1 MKIFLAKRIWQ
12 TLILIFGAIT
22 IVFIVLRAIPGDPA
36 LLMVGANATPAEV
49 DQVRIDMGLNEP
61 LWIQYFQHLW
71 EVVQGDF
78 GESWRL
84 GGDALAITLSR
95 LPATL
100 LLAFYAFVLTVAL
113 GVPLGIYCSRR
124 PGTIADRIVSVMSLT
139 GQALPAF
146 WVGIMLIL
154 VFSRWLNLVPAV
166 PDGTFKTSILPA
178 FTLALPFIGWLAR
191 LVRNGALEEIGKD
204 YVRTAKAKGLA
215 PGVIFYVHVMRNTLV
230 PIVTA
235 LGFILGNFIAD
246 AVIIENVFSWPGIG
260 SLMVDSITNRD
271 YAIAEATVIAI
282 TVAYVIINLVVDLL
296 YFAVDPRLT
305 PETSS

>member
-1 MKIFLAKRIWQ
+1 MKVFIAKRIWQ
-12 TLILIFGAIT
+12 TLILIFGAVT
-22 IVFIVLRAIPGDPA
+22 VVFIVLRAIPGDPA

-49 DQVRIDMGLNEP
+49 AQVRAEMGLAEP

-71 EVVQGDF
+71 DVLRGNF

-84 GGDALAITLSR
+84 GGDALGITLSR

-100 LLAFYAFVLTVAL
+100 LLAFYAFVFTVAL

-124 PGTIADRIVSVMSLT
+124 AGTLPDKLISVMSLT

-146 WVGIMLIL
+146 WIGIMLIL
-154 VFSRWLNLVPAV
+154 VFSRWLNWLPAV
-166 PDGTFKTSILPA
+166 PDGTFRTAILPA
-178 FTLALPFIGWLAR
+178 FTLALPFVGWLAR
-191 LVRNGALEEIGKD
+191 LVRNGALEETGKD

-235 LGFILGNFIAD
+235 LGFIIGHFIAD

-271 YAIAEATVIAI
+271 YSIAEATVIAI
-282 TVAYVIINLVVDLL
+282 TVAYVIINFVVDLL
-296 YFAVDPRLT
+296 YFAVDPRIS
-305 PETSS
+305 PETAS

>member
-1 MKIFLAKRIWQ
+1 MKVFIAKRIWQ

-22 IVFIVLRAIPGDPA
+22 VVFIVLRAIPGDPA

-49 DQVRIDMGLNEP
+49 AQVRVEMGLTEP
-61 LWIQYFQHLW
+61 LWIQYIQHMWDVL
-71 EVVQGDF
+71 QGNF

-84 GGDALAITLSR
+84 GGDSLGITLSR

-100 LLAFYAFVLTVAL
+100 LLAFYAFILTVAL

-124 PGTIADRIVSVMSLT
+124 PGTVPDKIISVMSLT

-146 WVGIMLIL
+146 WIGIMLIL
-154 VFSRWLNLVPAV
+154 IFSRWLNWLPAV
-166 PDGTFKTSILPA
+166 PDGTFRTAILPA

-215 PGVIFYVHVMRNTLV
+215 HGTIFYVHVMRNTLV

-235 LGFILGNFIAD
+235 LGFIIGHFIAD

-271 YAIAEATVIAI
+271 YSIAEATVIAI
-282 TVAYVIINLVVDLL
+282 TVAYVIINFVVDLL
-296 YFAVDPRLT
+296 YFAVDPRIS

>member
-1 MKIFLAKRIWQ
+1 MNGFVAKRIWQ
-12 TLILIFGAIT
+12 TLVLIFGAVT
-22 IVFIVLRAIPGDPA
+22 VVFIVLRAIPGDPA

-49 DQVRIDMGLNEP
+49 AQVRVEMGLTDP
-61 LWIQYFQHLW
+61 LWIQYFQHMWDVLR
-71 EVVQGDF
+71 GDF

-100 LLAFYAFVLTVAL
+100 LLAFYAFILTVVL

-124 PGTIADRIVSVMSLT
+124 PGSIADKVISVMSLT

-146 WVGIMLIL
+146 WIGIMLIL
-154 VFSRWLNLVPAV
+154 VFSRWLNWLPAV
-166 PDGTFKTSILPA
+166 PDGTIRTAILPA

-191 LVRNGALEEIGKD
+191 LVRNGALEESSKD
-204 YVRTAKAKGLA
+204 YVRTAKAKGL
-215 PGVIFYVHVMRNTLV
+215 GQGTIFYVHVMKNTMV

-235 LGFILGNFIAD
+235 LGFIVGHFIAD

-271 YAIAEATVIAI
+271 YSIAEATVIAI
-282 TVAYVIINLVVDLL
+282 TVAYVIINFAVDLL
-296 YFAVDPRLT
+296 YFAVDPRIS
-305 PETSS
+305 PETA

>member
-1 MKIFLAKRIWQ
+1 MKVFVARRIWQ
-12 TLILIFGAIT
+12 TLILIFGAVT
-22 IVFIVLRAIPGDPA
+22 VVFIVLRAIPGDPA

-49 DQVRIDMGLNEP
+49 AQVRVEMGLTDP

-71 EVVQGDF
+71 DVLRGNF

-84 GGDALAITLSR
+84 GGDALSITLSR

-100 LLAFYAFVLTVAL
+100 LLAFYAFILTVAL

-124 PGTIADRIVSVMSLT
+124 PGSVADKIISVMSLT

-146 WVGIMLIL
+146 WIGIMLIL
-154 VFSRWLNLVPAV
+154 VFSRWLNWLPAV
-166 PDGTFKTSILPA
+166 PDGTIRTAILPA

-191 LVRNGALEEIGKD
+191 LVRNGALEESSKD
-204 YVRTAKAKGLA
+204 YVRTAKAKGLTQ
-215 PGVIFYVHVMRNTLV
+215 GTIFYVHVMKNTLV

-235 LGFILGNFIAD
+235 LGFIVGHFIAD

-271 YAIAEATVIAI
+271 YSIAEATVIAI
-282 TVAYVIINLVVDLL
+282 TVAYVIINFVVDLL
-296 YFAVDPRLT
+296 YFAVDPRIS
-305 PETSS
+305 PETA